1 MSNAQQK
8 DNDVSNQEETMQFE
22 TDVFRL
28 LDIVTNALYSNRDVF
43 LRELISNS
51 SDACDRLRYE
61 GLQHKELVEKSA
73 PFNIRISPSNNSQSI
88 QIVDNGIGMNRA
100 DLIENLGTIARSG
113 TAAIIENLRNSG
125 QDKDMSLIGQFGV
138 GFYASFMV
146 SEKVEVISSKAGEDE
161 AWYWQSNGQ
170 DGFTIRE
177 ATQDE
182 AATLKDGHGTA
193 IILHVKGDA
202 MDYLIEDN
210 ITRIILEYSDHVEVP
225 IYLDN
230 KFNPDKEKDASSEEE
245 KPVNA
250 ASALWTRPK
259 NEITKEQY
267 KDFYNHIGNV
277 FDEPSMTTH
286 WTAEGKI
293 EYTAL
298 LYIPSLR
305 PWDLYDPERKNALK
319 LYVKRVFISDQLDT
333 LIYPWL
339 RFVRGIVDSQDL
351 PLNISREMLQTNPVV
366 QKIRNGVTK
375 KILSEIDKLSRNDEE
390 AFASVWLQFGGVIKE
405 GLYDAIEHRE
415 GIFKIARFATT
426 HDEVVPTSLADYVER
441 MKPEQETIYYIS
453 GDNTQSLR
461 NSPQLEGFKSRGIEV
476 LLFTDTVDEFWLQ
489 QIKDFDGKKFQS
501 VTKGN
506 VDLSNFEN
514 ETPEDKKEE
523 KSDAEHEKLEAL
535 NRFLHT
541 QLNEHIAFSR
551 SSKRLTESPVC
562 LVADEG
568 GVDMHME
575 KVLKLQQKY
584 EPNRKPILEVNAD
597 HPLILKLADMLEAN
611 NEEELLK
618 DSAKMLM
625 DQALIIQG
633 DTLPDPASF
642 AKRMAKFMEKGLI
655 R

>member
-210 ITRIILEYSDHVEVP
+210 ITRIILEYSDHVEIP
-225 IYLDN
+225 IYMDD
-230 KFNPDKEKDASSEEE
+230 KF
-245 KPVNA
+245 
-250 ASALWTRPK
+250 
-259 NEITKEQY
+259 KEQKENRKIDVQLKY
-267 KDFYNHIGNV
+267 IYKELICTIKDNGIGIDIQKEHKNMHKKSLATTITSERLKMLSKDFKTNGSVTIENRQKYNEQGTIV
-277 FDEPSMTTH
+277 
-286 WTAEGKI
+286 
-293 EYTAL
+293 
-298 LYIPSLR
+298 
-305 PWDLYDPERKNALK
+305 
-319 LYVKRVFISDQLDT
+319 T
-333 LIYPWL
+333 LIIPYKM
-339 RFVRGIVDSQDL
+339 
-351 PLNISREMLQTNPVV
+351 NI
-366 QKIRNGVTK
+366 
-375 KILSEIDKLSRNDEE
+375 
-390 AFASVWLQFGGVIKE
+390 
-405 GLYDAIEHRE
+405 
-415 GIFKIARFATT
+415 
-426 HDEVVPTSLADYVER
+426 TS
-441 MKPEQETIYYIS
+441 
-453 GDNTQSLR
+453 
-461 NSPQLEGFKSRGIEV
+461 
-476 LLFTDTVDEFWLQ
+476 
-489 QIKDFDGKKFQS
+489 
-501 VTKGN
+501 
-506 VDLSNFEN
+506 
-514 ETPEDKKEE
+514 
-523 KSDAEHEKLEAL
+523 
-535 NRFLHT
+535 
-541 QLNEHIAFSR
+541 
-551 SSKRLTESPVC
+551 
-562 LVADEG
+562 
-568 GVDMHME
+568 
-575 KVLKLQQKY
+575 
-584 EPNRKPILEVNAD
+584 
-597 HPLILKLADMLEAN
+597 
-611 NEEELLK
+611 
-618 DSAKMLM
+618 
-625 DQALIIQG
+625 
-633 DTLPDPASF
+633 
-642 AKRMAKFMEKGLI
+642 
-655 R
+655 